1 MAAIES
7 LPKGW
12 EESGRTQVH
21 LLGAAV
27 LAAHTV
33 ANLRSDGT
41 SLCAS
46 YLAHELK
53 GKAVEQWLAEKS
65 DTFREEV

>member
-1 MAAIES
+1 M
-7 LPKGW
+7 
-12 EESGRTQVH
+12 H

-46 YLAHELK
+46 YLAQELK
-53 GKAVEQWLAEKS
+53 GKTVEQWLAEKS
-65 DTFREEV
+65 DAFREET